1 MENNENIVQENKK
14 KLNVKRLGVFCAC
27 ILVLIVI
34 VVVFINSLI
43 EEAKLKET
51 VEYKLGE
58 IGYSSGEIKVLKE
71 ELEDDEIDKILK
83 INYNKNISMFIKEKY
98 FIFDNLDK
106 YLDYFSD
113 NSSDTLTKVVSI
125 VNTGAD
131 NEWYSNI
138 KQTDVSKNELMLVN
152 KFYCLG
158 ESYEPSDLIKVSSTY
173 GFEGKRVSESIYDSL
188 TNMLDAAKENG
199 YTLLVNQGY
208 RSYAD
213 QLEAYNDIENVSGA
227 EVADNR
233 AARAGHSEYQTGL
246 SVELSTYGTEV
257 GTETQWL
264 LDNSYRFGF
273 IVRYPENMS
282 DITGFT
288 SDAWRVRYVGR
299 DVATKIHNEGI
310 TFDEYYAYYLNK

>member
-125 VNTGAD
+125 VNTRSD

-138 KQTDVSKNELMLVN
+138 KQTDVSKNE
-152 KFYCLG
+152 
-158 ESYEPSDLIKVSSTY
+158 
-173 GFEGKRVSESIYDSL
+173 
-188 TNMLDAAKENG
+188 
-199 YTLLVNQGY
+199 
-208 RSYAD
+208 
-213 QLEAYNDIENVSGA
+213 
-227 EVADNR
+227 
-233 AARAGHSEYQTGL
+233 
-246 SVELSTYGTEV
+246 
-257 GTETQWL
+257 
-264 LDNSYRFGF
+264 
-273 IVRYPENMS
+273 
-282 DITGFT
+282 
-288 SDAWRVRYVGR
+288 
-299 DVATKIHNEGI
+299 
-310 TFDEYYAYYLNK
+310 